1 MFFMIRIFLLSLIS
15 LASLMA
21 QTQYELID
29 SERLGDRE
37 IKIQLPRNYNENSE
51 AFYPLIVI
59 LDGDYLFE
67 TIAGTVDYMAYWDD
81 MPEAI
86 VVGINQDR
94 TRSEDLF
101 LSEEDHFPIRGG
113 AKFYEF
119 LGAELVP
126 YLIDK
131 YRVGKFKVAVGHGE
145 SANFINFFS
154 FVKTPLFQAYIAM
167 SPSLTP
173 FMSENLIQRLP
184 TVSSSLFYY
193 LATATEDFKEN
204 RKTILGLNDKLN
216 TEEFK
221 ALSYKFDDFKNHN
234 HYSLVSSAIPSALKH
249 IFGIYQPI
257 SREEYKT
264 KILSLE
270 SSAVDYLRQKY
281 DRITSLFGIEKQ
293 ILLNDFRATAA
304 ALNKKEAY
312 QYYKDLAKLARKN
325 YPKSLLSNFYM
336 GRFYE
341 GSAQPRKAIKAYQ
354 EAFVYDEID
363 GITKEDMLDRAE
375 RLKVEYDY

>member
-1 MFFMIRIFLLSLIS
+1 MSRIFILSLIS
-15 LASLMA
+15 LTSVLA
-21 QTQYELID
+21 QTKYELID

-37 IKIQLPRNYNENSE
+37 IKIQLPRSYKLNNE
-51 AFYPLIVI
+51 AFYPLIVV

-86 VVGINQDR
+86 LVGINQDR
-94 TRSEDLF
+94 TRSEDLY
-101 LSEEDHFPIRGG
+101 LSDEDHFPIRGG

-126 YLIDK
+126 YMIDN

-145 SANFINFFS
+145 SANFINFLS
-154 FVKTPLFQAYIAM
+154 FVKNPLFQAYIAM
-167 SPSLTP
+167 SPALTP
-173 FMSENLIQRLP
+173 LMSDNLIQRLP
-184 TVSSSLFYY
+184 KVNSSLFYY
-193 LATATEDFKEN
+193 MATAAEDFKDE
-204 RKTILGLNDKLN
+204 RKNILDLNDKLN
-216 TEEFK
+216 AEEFK
-221 ALSYKFDDFKNHN
+221 TLSYKFDDFKDHN
-234 HYSLVSSAIPSALKH
+234 HYSLVSSAIPSALQH

-257 SREEYKT
+257 SRAEYKT

-270 SSAVDYLRQKY
+270 SSPVNYLRQKY
-281 DRITSLFGIEKQ
+281 DRISSLFGIKKQ

-312 QYYKDLAKLARKN
+312 KYYRDLAKLARKN
-325 YPKSLLSNFYM
+325 YPKSLLGNFYM

-341 GSAQPRKAIKAYQ
+341 GIGQPRKAIRAYQ

-363 GITKEDMLDRAE
+363 GITKEDMLDRAD
-375 RLKVEYDY
+375 RLKAEYDY